1 MSKKNIFGEPIDIHL
16 RNLKGEAE
24 ATLDFVCSLR
34 SLEILSPPTREEVL
48 LRINRKVRKRL
59 GGDFSFN
66 GRYCYIGQDTSW
78 EYFVKE
84 SLKQSDEGDY
94 FTGKEVVS
102 MLQQDKNLIKD
113 FFSKYSVVF
122 LYPFID
128 DYTFSN
134 IAMYASMYS
143 CVLGINWDDRL
154 NHGYK
159 SWWKSSWSHVDG
171 MLSQRSESEI
181 KYVGMGL
188 NWLFFPEAAHISV
201 NSISRK
207 PIYEKG
213 LVHIG
218 SLDAN
223 KGNIAN
229 QILKELG
236 NDLVLYGNGT
246 PNGFIDP
253 AESPA
258 VYSSYA
264 ASLALSSAG
273 WGFGP
278 THLKCRHFEIPCSGG
293 LMIAEYTKDLE
304 KVYQIDKEILTFR
317 TVKEA
322 ALKYNWVLE
331 NPEKANTI
339 RVNGFLKAKEH
350 TWTNRFKTII
360 FELT

>member
-1 MSKKNIFGEPIDIHL
+1 MKKKIFGESVDIHL

-24 ATLDFVCSLR
+24 ATLDYIYSLR
-34 SLEILSPPTREEVL
+34 SFEIFSPPSRKEVL
-48 LRINRKVRKRL
+48 LRINQKVKKRL
-59 GGDFSFN
+59 GANFSFS

-84 SLKQSDEGDY
+84 SLRNSDDGDF

-102 MLQQDKNLIKD
+102 LLQQDKNLIKD
-113 FFSKYSVVF
+113 FFSTYSVVF

-128 DYTFSN
+128 DNTFSY
-134 IAMYASMYS
+134 IAMQASTYS

-154 NHGYK
+154 NLGFK
-159 SWWKSSWSHVDG
+159 SWWKSTWPYIDG

-188 NWLFFPEAAHISV
+188 NWLFFPEAGHIDE
-201 NSISRK
+201 NSTRRNTGYK
-207 PIYEKG
+207 KG

-229 QILKELG
+229 KILKVLG
-236 NDLVLYGNGT
+236 NELVLYGNGT

-253 AESPA
+253 AQSPS

-273 WGFGP
+273 WGFNP

-304 KVYQIDKEILTFR
+304 KVYKIDKEILTFR
-317 TVKEA
+317 TAKEA
-322 ALKYNWVLE
+322 ALIYSWVLE
-331 NPEKANTI
+331 NPEKANQI
-339 RVNGFLKAKEH
+339 RINGILKAREH
-350 TWTNRFKTII
+350 TWANRFMGII
-360 FELT
+360 FELN